1 MKFIDN
7 LVMIIAGYSLYTVV
21 MVFSS
26 RYFANINH
34 LIPDFF
40 SPTTTITLGQTFH
53 HVLASLFTGFLL
65 VRFGSFAPLL
75 AFIVAITINVE
86 SYIIIMTD
94 NSVNKIVDYYLANPM
109 DFLNLLKP
117 LIILPLFTYLLSL
130 IKGVTPEEKQ
140 V

>member
-1 MKFIDN
+1 MKFTDN
-7 LVMIIAGYSLYTVV
+7 IIMIIAGYSLYTVV

-26 RYFANINH
+26 RYFANVNN

-40 SPTTTITLGQTFH
+40 SSVTTITLGQTFH
-53 HVLASLFTGFLL
+53 HLLASLFTGFLL

-75 AFIVAITINVE
+75 AFVVAISINVE

-94 NSVNKIVDYYLANPM
+94 NSAKSIVDYYLANPM

-117 LIILPLFTYLLSL
+117 LIILPLITYLLS
-130 IKGVTPEEKQ
+130 IIPGVVPDE
-140 V
+140 

>member
-1 MKFIDN
+1 MKFSDN
-7 LVMIIAGYSLYTVV
+7 LIMIIAGYSLYTVV
-21 MVFSS
+21 MLFSS

-40 SPTTTITLGQTFH
+40 NPTTTMTLGQTFH

-75 AFIVAITINVE
+75 AFIVAITINIE

-94 NSVNKIVDYYLANPM
+94 NSVNKIVDYYLANPL
-109 DFLNLLKP
+109 DLLNLLKP
-117 LIILPLFTYLLSL
+117 LIILPLMTYLLSL
-130 IKGVTPEEKQ
+130 IKGVTPEE
-140 V
+140 